1 MGDKP
6 LKAASSANRAR
17 GAARAC
23 LSTFQARGSISTQP
37 APSRHWS
44 SARMPNA
51 ISWLKDRRAAEAR
64 RLTAF
69 GIDIGDVDGIVSY
82 EGDRLSVERMKL
94 GNVAGASFDMSGV
107 LALSAGVI
115 DGEGR
120 VACGRK
126 IPLPSFRCSTSA
138 FQDDLS

>member
-1 MGDKP
+1 M
-6 LKAASSANRAR
+6 AERI
-17 GAARAC
+17 AAR
-23 LSTFQARGSISTQP
+23 
-37 APSRHWS
+37 
-44 SARMPNA
+44 
-51 ISWLKDRRAAEAR
+51 LKLG

-94 GNVAGASFDMSGV
+94 GNVAGASFDMSGA

-120 VACGRK
+120 VALRSK
-126 IPLPSFRCSTSA
+126 DPSA
-138 FQDDLS
+138 FLSLLDERFPGRPVLKRLAESADWYADTDIAADIALEGGGACVSAEVAAPTAAARTFR